1 MYQMKGVNKMKNFFA
16 SLVFIGIIF
25 LAGLLNNYSMS
36 GYVASAEDGVITLV
50 DEMGEAWEYETDD
63 FEVGDNV
70 KIIWCDFETMSRT
83 DDAIVKIK
91 KVRE

>member
-1 MYQMKGVNKMKNFFA
+1 MKNFFTG
-16 SLVFIGIIF
+16 LVFIGIIF

-70 KIIWCDFETMSRT
+70 KITWYDFETISRT

>member
-1 MYQMKGVNKMKNFFA
+1 MKNFFTG
-16 SLVFIGIIF
+16 LVFIGIIF
-25 LAGLLNNYSMS
+25 FAGLLNNYSMS

-70 KIIWCDFETMSRT
+70 KITWYDFETISRT